1 MASPQMD
8 EEMMTG
14 TVGFETLMAGNSDDD
29 KENAI
34 SFLKDVSAGDLDFD
48 YKSKENSQQDLRAP
62 PRYVEIETQILS
74 T

>member
-1 MASPQMD
+1 
-8 EEMMTG
+8 MTG